1 MIDELIISGSES
13 LNDLNH
19 LESTLNKTPSST
31 SNQSNLMTSEDYFNQ
46 FSSFNQMS
54 MMPHGSF
61 TNTNTNNLAINTTTN
76 NNNASTANGHYNFHP
91 MQTNSHIHSSH
102 HNTQAN
108 NQVYGQYVPS
118 TNITMN
124 TSYIT
129 LGTPISNSSSVGG
142 YANGESNMNTSN
154 HHHHHHHHQH
164 TSSSA
169 TNNNGNVQFS
179 SSASKIVS
187 RTPSFS
193 SSSSPSSSSSSLSSS
208 SLTHQ
213 ISQSTHHHHNN
224 NNSHNHEHSL
234 AAAAAMADQ
243 IEYGDHSSQME
254 TSLSSS
260 QINDPAEQAR
270 LKQMRE
276 IKLTQEEIQLLVKDR
291 QRKDNHNMIE
301 RRRRFNIN
309 DRIKELGQLLPKNG
323 EL

>member
-1 MIDELIISGSES
+1 
-13 LNDLNH
+13 
-19 LESTLNKTPSST
+19 
-31 SNQSNLMTSEDYFNQ
+31 MTSEDYFNQ

-54 MMPHGSF
+54 MMPHGTF
-61 TNTNTNNLAINTTTN
+61 TNTNNLAINTATN
-76 NNNASTANGHYNFHP
+76 NNTSTANGHYNFHP

-108 NQVYGQYVPS
+108 NQAYGQYVPS

-129 LGTPISNSSSVGG
+129 LGTPISNNSSVGG

-164 TSSSA
+164 TSSSSSA

-213 ISQSTHHHHNN
+213 ISQSTHHHQNN
-224 NNSHNHEHSL
+224 NHNHEHSL

-270 LKQMRE
+270 LKQMRG

>member
-13 LNDLNH
+13 LNDLTH
-19 LESTLNKTPSST
+19 LESTLNKAST
-31 SNQSNLMTSEDYFNQ
+31 SNSSSIMTSDDYFNQ
-46 FSSFNQMS
+46 FSFNQMS
-54 MMPHGSF
+54 MMPHGNFNNS
-61 TNTNTNNLAINTTTN
+61 NNNNLTINTTN
-76 NNNASTANGHYNFHP
+76 NGNNINSNGHYNFHS
-91 MQTNSHIHSSH
+91 MQTPHSSH
-102 HNTQAN
+102 IQSN
-108 NQVYGQYVPS
+108 NQAYGQYVPS

-129 LGTPISNSSSVGG
+129 LGTSISNNSNVGF
-142 YANGESNMNTSN
+142 ANGESNLSN
-154 HHHHHHHHQH
+154 HNHH
-164 TSSSA
+164 
-169 TNNNGNVQFS
+169 TNNGSIPF

-208 SLTHQ
+208 SLAHQ
-213 ISQSTHHHHNN
+213 PTHHNTIDH
-224 NNSHNHEHSL
+224 SISL
-234 AAAAAMADQ
+234 ASTTDHTEYDHAS
-243 IEYGDHSSQME
+243 IETNIAQV
-254 TSLSSS
+254 
-260 QINDPAEQAR
+260 NDPAEQAR
-270 LKQMRE
+270 LKQMRG